1 MVKDADPT
9 ATLTTYWRRLRKPL
23 ELELA
28 RGCRDTAIAGMGIGE
43 YTRQWAERQRDGE
56 EEIYHFALSLARGL
70 RDYAKMPAA
79 ERCRRTMAAI
89 DLLRAREEP
98 GAAAAKSAKAAP
110 ARKRAGRPDKPDK
123 SDRSDKSDK
132 SDKTV
137 ALDLPAGHELLELSI
152 DQLAPRAKWPRIL
165 AQRLNLYTVRDL
177 LYHVPR
183 DWVEIY
189 RPRDLPNGARA
200 AVVGEVAR
208 REYERAR
215 SKTAPGPLYKYSLT
229 VFDGDVELWITS
241 FSLGSDR
248 VKRGAS
254 SWSPAK
260 LPFQPGQRVFALGKV
275 ERTGKIVDLHMEDIY
290 ALSELEAQTL
300 RPGTQVPLY
309 ALTLGVFQNQ
319 VHRAVLRVLAAL
331 GQGGESA
338 NAIIDPVPTTI
349 REEFKLLPLVEALHE
364 LHCPTLPARHEEAR
378 ARLAFEEFLIP
389 QLVLAQRHWQ
399 VRHREA
405 GQALS
410 APASLADLAG
420 QLAPFPPTQ
429 AQERVMGEIEED
441 LRGARPMNR
450 LLQGDVGSGKTLVA
464 AAALA
469 FAGCAGVQAAMMA
482 PTEILAEQLYLVL
495 TRLLKP
501 LGIAPVLLTG
511 AVTGAA
517 RREAL
522 SALAEGKAA
531 VAVGTHALIQEGV
544 LFHNLGLAVID
555 EQHRFGVQQRAILR
569 GKGSLP
575 HTLVMTATPI
585 PRTLALSVYGDL
597 DLSILDEM
605 PPGRHPVETRW
616 ASISHLDEVYR
627 LVREQVTAG
636 RQAYV
641 LCPLVEQSD
650 LLQADAATEMAAEL
664 QKRVFPDLRIGLLH
678 GRLRPEEK
686 EAAMEAFRRGDTHI
700 LACTTVVEVGVDV
713 PNATVM
719 VIHNAERFGLAQ
731 LHQLRGRVGR
741 SEHRSTCLLVTHP
754 RYNPALADA
763 DDESAH
769 ARKRLRVIT
778 ESQDGFQIADADL
791 TLRGPG
797 EYLGTRQSGLLDLHL
812 ATLPRDAA
820 QLEQARNAAH
830 FLIAD
835 DPDLAKPEHTE
846 LKTRAQR
853 LKAKVDQFR
862 G

>member
-1 MVKDADPT
+1 VKDPDPT

-28 RGCRDTAIAGMGIGE
+28 RGCPDTAIAGMGIGE
-43 YTRQWAERQRDGE
+43 YTRQWAELQHDGG

-70 RDYAKMPAA
+70 RDYAAMPVP
-79 ERCRRTMAAI
+79 ERRRRAMAAI
-89 DLLRAREEP
+89 DLLRGREQPGQPTAKPVKTAARH
-98 GAAAAKSAKAAP
+98 KP
-110 ARKRAGRPDKPDK
+110 ARKRPDKSDK
-123 SDRSDKSDK
+123 SDMADMSDRSDKSHP
-132 SDKTV
+132 S
-137 ALDLPAGHELLELSI
+137 DLPAGQELLELSI

-165 AQRLNLYTVRDL
+165 TQRLGLYTIRDL

-183 DWVEIY
+183 DWVEVF
-189 RPRDLPNGARA
+189 RPRDLRDGARA

-208 REYERAR
+208 REYERAK

-229 VFDGDVELWITS
+229 VLDGDVELWITS
-241 FSLGSDR
+241 FSIGSDR
-248 VKRGAS
+248 VKSGTS
-254 SWSPAK
+254 SWSPSK

-275 ERTGKIVDLHMEDIY
+275 ERTGKIVDMHMEDIY
-290 ALSELEAQTL
+290 ALSAAEAQAL
-300 RPGTQVPLY
+300 QPGTQVPLY

-331 GQGGESA
+331 GKGGESA
-338 NAIIDPVPTTI
+338 NAMIDPIPMAI
-349 REEFKLLPLVEALHE
+349 RDEFSLLPLVEALHE
-364 LHCPTLPARHEEAR
+364 LHLPTLPERHEQAR

-389 QLVLAQRHWQ
+389 QLVLAQRHWE

-410 APASLADLAG
+410 AQATLADLAG
-420 QLAPFPPTQ
+420 QLAPFPPTR
-429 AQERVMGEIEED
+429 AQERVMGEIEAD

-464 AAALA
+464 ATALA
-469 FAGCAGVQAAMMA
+469 FAACAGVQAAMMA
-482 PTEILAEQLYLVL
+482 PTEILAEQLYMVL
-495 TRLLKP
+495 ARLLKP

-511 AVTGAA
+511 SVTGAE

-522 SALAEGKAA
+522 SALMEGRAP

-544 LFHNLGLAVID
+544 VFHNLGLAVID
-555 EQHRFGVQQRAILR
+555 EQHRFGVRQRATLR
-569 GKGSLP
+569 GKGRLP

-585 PRTLALSVYGDL
+585 PRTMALSVYGDL

-616 ASISHLDEVYR
+616 ASTGHLEEVYR
-627 LVREQVTAG
+627 IVREQVAAG

-650 LLQADAATEMAAEL
+650 LLQADAATEMAEEL
-664 QKRVFPDLRIGLLH
+664 RKRVFPDLRIGLLH

-686 EAAMEAFRRGDTHI
+686 EAAMEAFRAGETHI
-700 LACTTVVEVGVDV
+700 LACTTVIEVGVDV

-719 VIHNAERFGLAQ
+719 IIHNAERFGLAQ

-741 SEHRSTCLLVTHP
+741 SEHQSVCLLVSHP

-778 ESQDGFQIADADL
+778 ESQDGFYIADADL
-791 TLRGPG
+791 ALRGPG
-797 EYLGTRQSGLLDLHL
+797 EYLGTKQSGLLDLHL
-812 ATLPRDAA
+812 ATLPRDAP
-820 QLEQARNAAH
+820 QLEQARKAAH
-830 FLIAD
+830 FLIAE
-835 DPDLAKPEHTE
+835 DPELAKPEHAE
-846 LKTRAQR
+846 LKNRAQR
-853 LKAKVDQFR
+853 LRAKVDQFR
-862 G
+862 E